1 MDLEQKKKY
10 PNAKYS
16 KICRDKKKRAVLQNL
31 VYNYK
36 PDEVVEKLMNIKC
49 GYESLFL
56 WFKERNIIL

>member
-56 WFKERNIIL
+56 